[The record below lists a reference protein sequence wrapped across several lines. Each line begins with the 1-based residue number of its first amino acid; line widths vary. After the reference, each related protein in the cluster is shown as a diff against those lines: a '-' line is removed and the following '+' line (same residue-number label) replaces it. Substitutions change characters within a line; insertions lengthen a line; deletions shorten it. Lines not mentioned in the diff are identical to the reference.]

1 MLLSFLLSSSSTLQL
16 YRNSKF
22 RSLPAELP
30 FPTLAVAFMLL
41 LKMGA
46 AHVVQA
52 RAAIVSM
59 MEVVEEIIMVAN
71 VSSIVGLMEVL
82 ALFLALV
89 GRNFRLCRHFGSLL
103 YIAIDTIHS

>member
-1 MLLSFLLSSSSTLQL
+1 ML
-16 YRNSKF
+16 
-22 RSLPAELP
+22 
-30 FPTLAVAFMLL
+30 
-41 LKMGA
+41 
-46 AHVVQA
+46 A

-59 MEVVEEIIMVAN
+59 MEVVEEIMVAN

-89 GRNFRLCRHFGSLL
+89 GRNFRLYSTFWIAA

>member
-1 MLLSFLLSSSSTLQL
+1 MPKSRYVVLLSFLLSSSSTLQL

-41 LKMGA
+41 LRVGA

-59 MEVVEEIIMVAN
+59 IEVVEEIMVAN

-82 ALFLALV
+82 
-89 GRNFRLCRHFGSLL
+89 HFF
-103 YIAIDTIHS
+103 